1 MFRTPFFT
9 TPSVSIYQT
18 VEGSVL
24 TGKDTGLG
32 KDIELSLEVV
42 GRLGDIWVLEE
53 DERKSRGLVDRLVS
67 SLRSTFLVAE
77 SKPSMRGVEE
87 TGGSTSLFGSLG
99 LETSDIVTL
108 SSDTGNDGDSIVDR
122 LDKGL
127 DDEDLLFLC
136 RESSLTGVT
145 KDDETLD
152 TFNVDEPRA
161 DSLNSLVVDGHVLVE
176 WSDLINGQLKVTKKS

>member
-67 SLRSTFLVAE
+67 SLRSTFLVTE

-87 TGGSTSLFGSLG
+87 TSGGTSLFGPLG
-99 LETSDIVTL
+99 LKTSDIVTL
-108 SSDTGNDGDSIVDR
+108 SSDTSDNGDSVVDR
-122 LDKGL
+122 LDKGF
-127 DDEDLLFLC
+127 DDEDLFFLGK
-136 RESSLTGVT
+136 ESSLTSVS
-145 KDDETLD
+145 KD
-152 TFNVDEPRA
+152 N
-161 DSLNSLVVDGHVLVE
+161 
-176 WSDLINGQLKVTKKS
+176 

>member
-67 SLRSTFLVAE
+67 SLRSTFLVTE

-87 TGGSTSLFGSLG
+87 TCSGTSLFGPLG
-99 LETSDIVTL
+99 LKTSDIVTL
-108 SSDTGNDGDSIVDR
+108 SSDTSDNGDSVVDR
-122 LDKGL
+122 LDKGF
-127 DDEDLLFLC
+127 DDEDLFFLGK
-136 RESSLTGVT
+136 ESSLTSVS
-145 KDDETLD
+145 KD
-152 TFNVDEPRA
+152 N
-161 DSLNSLVVDGHVLVE
+161 
-176 WSDLINGQLKVTKKS
+176 